1 MIDLTSIPKEMKQAN
16 RWLVWDYYPGEPS
29 PFMPLDI
36 PQKMKKRPVGEYAF
50 SFGEAADK
58 HEIMR
63 RELSEE
69 HIQAIMQEHREVLNG
84 LRHDRARMII
94 DDALSIRASARINSA
109 VVANRMMPFD
119 LAVERMQ
126 KYGFEGLGFA
136 LGGGWSGLD
145 FDNCLLENGRAT
157 SRSMAKILEPLRN
170 THAWVEQS
178 PSGQGLKVFLR
189 ESFDQEAVKLIDRL
203 GSATFPSPNILT
215 RRYQST
221 GAIRYL
227 RDMKAFEY
235 FIAGGWFT
243 VTGKSWGNNPKWNG
257 SAFDDASA
265 QILDCI
271 NTALDIS
278 QSHCLPVGL
287 ELLA

>member
-1 MIDLTSIPKEMKQAN
+1 MIDLGSIPEAMKQAD
-16 RWLVWDYYPGEPS
+16 RWLVWDYYPAEPS
-29 PFMPLDI
+29 PFMPSDI
-36 PQKMKKRPVGEYAF
+36 PKKMKKRPVGEYAF
-50 SFGEAADK
+50 SFGEAPDK

-69 HIQAIMQEHREVLNG
+69 HIQAIMHEHRELLKD
-84 LRHDRARMII
+84 LRADRARMII
-94 DDALSIRASARINSA
+94 DDALSIRASARI
-109 VVANRMMPFD
+109 VANRMMPFD
-119 LAVERMQ
+119 VAVERMQ

-136 LGGGWSGLD
+136 LGTGWSGLD

-157 SRSMAKILEPLRN
+157 SRSMAQILEPLRDTN
-170 THAWVEQS
+170 AWVEQS
-178 PSGQGLKVFLR
+178 PSGHGLKVFLR
-189 ESFDQEAVKLIDRL
+189 ESFDQDTVKLIDRL

-243 VTGKSWGNNPKWNG
+243 VTGKSWGNNPKWTG
-257 SAFDDASA
+257 QSFDDASGP
-265 QILDCI
+265 ILNCI
-271 NTALDIS
+271 NTALDICE
-278 QSHCLPVGL
+278 SHCLPVGL